1 MIKHTFNLMFA
12 FLLCA
17 GANAQSLERS
27 VVSTSGDFFSNSTM
41 SIAYTIG
48 ESAIGF
54 FTNGSLSITQGF
66 NQSQLDTQSSSVW
79 NVIPSIDI
87 QFYPNPA
94 NDNLTVQ
101 SSEKLNI
108 QVVDILGK
116 KVSEVSE
123 IQPQIPANISV
134 SHLATGIYFLRVE
147 DEKNRVST
155 VKWMKN

>member
-12 FLLCA
+12 FFLCT
-17 GANAQSLERS
+17 GVNAQSLERS
-27 VVSTSGDFFSNSTM
+27 VVSTSGDFFSNSTL
-41 SIAYTIG
+41 SIEYTIG

-54 FTNGSLSITQGF
+54 FTNSSLSITQGF

-94 NDNLTVQ
+94 NDHLTVQ

-123 IQPQIPANISV
+123 ILPQTPANISV